1 MNQGIEVIVYPVSV
15 SDYVLYPIGFLQSPL
30 KDRGEAP
37 RQGGEGAPN
46 AWLEVHSTVAEGL
59 EGIAVGDEINFAS
72 GTPRTDQKK

>member
-1 MNQGIEVIVYPVSV
+1 MLETEYSF
-15 SDYVLYPIGFLQSPL
+15 SPIGFLHSPL

-46 AWLEVHSTVAEGL
+46 AWLEVHSMVTEEL
-59 EGIAVGDEINFAS
+59 EGIAVGDEINFAF